1 MWHSPS
7 RALPPGLPTPPT
19 MVREWGSR
27 GPEEAYERQIIFY
40 LVTTERSERFACS
53 RHQKPNGGGP
63 LLRFRSHFP
72 DIRVP
77 RSRHVSLLPPA
88 LLLRLQTNP
97 LLRLRRSDRST
108 VVAGGDIACLLAP
121 EKSLILGIPREDST
135 GRVTRSEI
143 AVTITGFRE
152 NERGRSP
159 VGQDQSFSNP
169 PDRMLY
175 PRGDSS
181 VGTAGV
187 GEGGEAGGERVLR
200 KAKEGERRK
209 GSLIRSRGE
218 PGPRFLRDSF
228 ASRRLAGI

>member
-1 MWHSPS
+1 MFATSKTQWRRP
-7 RALPPGLPTPPT
+7 
-19 MVREWGSR
+19 
-27 GPEEAYERQIIFY
+27 
-40 LVTTERSERFACS
+40 LVTIPITFS
-53 RHQKPNGGGP
+53 RHT
-63 LLRFRSHFP
+63 R
-72 DIRVP
+72 
-77 RSRHVSLLPPA
+77 PA
-88 LLLRLQTNP
+88 LSPCLPSSSCSSSSPTDQPSLTTSAIRSID
-97 LLRLRRSDRST
+97 RRRRID
-108 VVAGGDIACLLAP
+108 GGDIACLLAP
-121 EKSLILGIPREDST
+121 EKSLILGIPCEDST